1 MLEGGEK
8 GGNAAAGRRATHAL
22 VYNATI
28 LRRTLRRCP
37 PSRATLRAAAPPRVR
52 ARELVGRARAHPQRP
67 GCRSRRSLHA
77 VLPPR
82 ANHVQISFLCW
93 SSAAWRHSSSG
104 PAATSGGGTRPRT
117 AGRDGVQMA
126 RQSMALR
133 SMALRTWKRMTSMM
147 AMDTTVIARPP
158 CARAQR

>member
-37 PSRATLRAAAPPRVR
+37 PSRATLRAAAPPRVC

-67 GCRSRRSLHA
+67 GCRSHRSLHA
-77 VLPPR
+77 VLGGPP
-82 ANHVQISFLCW
+82 AQIMC
-93 SSAAWRHSSSG
+93 
-104 PAATSGGGTRPRT
+104 
-117 AGRDGVQMA
+117 
-126 RQSMALR
+126 
-133 SMALRTWKRMTSMM
+133 K
-147 AMDTTVIARPP
+147 
-158 CARAQR
+158 